1 MYNNNP
7 YMNNRSYQQYYPQYP
22 QYPQPNYQPPM
33 QEQKF
38 QDIKFLNAE
47 QIKAYIVLPNTKEM
61 LIDRENSM
69 AYIVSADTMGNSTIK
84 KYSFVDLNEPKV
96 EEKQPE
102 IDLTQY
108 VKLSDL
114 EKFVQKADLQT
125 LLPIDSIKSLENKLQ
140 ALESQLNA
148 KEEYS
153 EVGSSAQ

>member
-1 MYNNNP
+1 MYNNP
-7 YMNNRSYQQYYPQYP
+7 YNRNYPQYYPQYQQYQQP
-22 QYPQPNYQPPM
+22 TYPQQPI
-33 QEQKF
+33 EQKF

-69 AYIVSADTMGNSTIK
+69 AYIVSADNMGNSTIK

-114 EKFVQKADLQT
+114 DKFVQKGDLQT
-125 LLPIDSIKSLENKLQ
+125 LLPMDSIKSLENKLQ
-140 ALESQLNA
+140 ALESRLNGEKDH
-148 KEEYS
+148 KEIS
-153 EVGSSAQ
+153 NQAQ

>member
-1 MYNNNP
+1 MFNNP
-7 YMNNRSYQQYYPQYP
+7 YMNNRNYPQYP
-22 QYPQPNYQPPM
+22 QYPQYQQPTYP
-33 QEQKF
+33 QQPIEQKF

-69 AYIVSADTMGNSTIK
+69 AYIVSADNMGNSTIK

-114 EKFVQKADLQT
+114 DKFVQKGDLQT
-125 LLPIDSIKSLENKLQ
+125 LLPMDSIKSLENKLQ
-140 ALESQLNA
+140 VLESRLNGEKDH
-148 KEEYS
+148 KEIS
-153 EVGSSAQ
+153 DQAQ

>member
-1 MYNNNP
+1 
-7 YMNNRSYQQYYPQYP
+7 MNNRNYPQYYPQYP
-22 QYPQPNYQPPM
+22 QYQQPTYPQQPI
-33 QEQKF
+33 EQKF

-69 AYIVSADTMGNSTIK
+69 AYIVSADNMGNSTIK
-84 KYSFVDLNEPKV
+84 KYSFVDLNEPKI

-114 EKFVQKADLQT
+114 DKFVQKGDLQT
-125 LLPIDSIKSLENKLQ
+125 LLPMDSIKSLENKLQ
-140 ALESQLNA
+140 ALESRLNGEKDH
-148 KEEYS
+148 KEIS
-153 EVGSSAQ
+153 DQAQ

>member
-1 MYNNNP
+1 
-7 YMNNRSYQQYYPQYP
+7 MNNRNYPQYYPQYP
-22 QYPQPNYQPPM
+22 QYQQPTYPQQPI
-33 QEQKF
+33 EQKF

-69 AYIVSADTMGNSTIK
+69 AYIVSADNMGNSTIK

-114 EKFVQKADLQT
+114 DKFVQKGDLQT
-125 LLPIDSIKSLENKLQ
+125 LLPMDSIKSLENKLQ
-140 ALESQLNA
+140 ALESRLNGEKDH
-148 KEEYS
+148 KEIS
-153 EVGSSAQ
+153 DHAQ

>member
-1 MYNNNP
+1 MFNNP
-7 YMNNRSYQQYYPQYP
+7 YMNNRNYPQYYPQYP
-22 QYPQPNYQPPM
+22 QYQQPTYPQQPI
-33 QEQKF
+33 EQKF

-69 AYIVSADTMGNSTIK
+69 AYIVSADNMGNSTIK
-84 KYSFVDLNEPKV
+84 KYSFVDLNEPKI

-114 EKFVQKADLQT
+114 DKFVQKGDLQT
-125 LLPIDSIKSLENKLQ
+125 LLPMDSIKSLENKLQ
-140 ALESQLNA
+140 ALESRLNGEKDH
-148 KEEYS
+148 KEIS
-153 EVGSSAQ
+153 DQAQ